1 MSERVTLKTI
11 ANVLGVTTTTVHRA
25 LNGKDGISEETRA
38 EVRRVA
44 ESMGYRVNY
53 MAAALKHKV
62 IRIAIALPEPVGDN
76 RYYYTG
82 VWMGVRRFL
91 SESADF
97 NVVPLEYSYRFVY
110 GANGN
115 ALKNIYEQHADKL
128 DGVLTMG
135 VDQGHSSYYINKLKE
150 QKVPIVLLGSDMY
163 KDARFCCVRA
173 CDEMAG
179 SLAAELMASFGG
191 HEPKKVIVAGHFGQL
206 GMTDQLRN
214 VSGFENYLKEN
225 APNITPVHV
234 RNEDP
239 VAWARE
245 MERIFEREGDICAV
259 YSCSA
264 RYTVYLS
271 EFLVRSGLS
280 GKLKAIGSDIFAESI
295 RFLQSGALSAVIDKK
310 IARQSYLAAKTLFDY
325 AVKGE
330 LPRSDVLQV
339 RPEVVLRNSLSL
351 AGRDPAG
358 LGVNMFDDIL

>member
-97 NVVPLEYSYRFVY
+97 NIVPLEYSYRLAY

-115 ALKNIYEQHADKL
+115 ALKNIYESHADKL

-135 VDQGHSSYYINKLKE
+135 VEQGHSSYYINKLKE
-150 QKVPIVLLGSDMY
+150 LKVPIVLLGNDMY
-163 KDARFCCVRA
+163 KDARFCCVKA

-179 SLAAELMASFGG
+179 SLAAELLSSFGG
-191 HEPKKVIVAGHFGQL
+191 QEPRKVIVAGHFGQL

-214 VSGFENYLKEN
+214 VSGFENHLKN
-225 APNITPVHV
+225 AAPNITPLNV

-239 VAWARE
+239 VAWANDMQRVL
-245 MERIFEREGDICAV
+245 EREDNISAV

-264 RYTVYLS
+264 RYTVYLA
-271 EFLVRSGLS
+271 ELLEQTGLT
-280 GKLKAIGSDIFAESI
+280 GKLKAIGSDLFAESV

-310 IARQSYLAAKTLFDY
+310 ITRQSYLAIKTLFDY

-330 LPRSDVLQV
+330 LPRSDVLQI
-339 RPEVVLRNSLSL
+339 RPEVVLRNSIGL
-351 AGRDPAG
+351 AEHSDPG
-358 LGVNMFDDIL
+358 NVFDDIM